1 MHPMTRRGA
10 FRPNGL
16 PETDAASRVS
26 SAATGA
32 AVGGFLKSPPLRK
45 LHDYWC
51 GRRHGDRLPGRADI
65 DPVDMAYIL
74 GYLIL
79 FDVQANPL
87 QFRYRLAGSRLT
99 ATMGFDPT
107 GMLLDEH
114 PHPSFRPMARQLL
127 TDVATTALPHA
138 VYRDT
143 FIDGRLRRY
152 ELAALPLAADGA
164 TVDMILTGTWF
175 R

>member
-1 MHPMTRRGA
+1 MSASLSGLAIAAAGTHHQLGPQDEGA
-10 FRPNGL
+10 SGRYAVTF
-16 PETDAASRVS
+16 AA
-26 SAATGA
+26 
-32 AVGGFLKSPPLRK
+32 
-45 LHDYWC
+45 
-51 GRRHGDRLPGRADI
+51 
-65 DPVDMAYIL
+65 
-74 GYLIL
+74 
-79 FDVQANPL
+79 
-87 QFRYRLAGSRLT
+87 
-99 ATMGFDPT
+99 
-107 GMLLDEH
+107 
-114 PHPSFRPMARQLL
+114 